1 MGNEES
7 VLAMAEDG
15 EIEEEV
21 QKLRKELKKEKKK
34 ERK

>member
-1 MGNEES
+1 MGKEES

-15 EIEEEV
+15 EVQEEV

-34 ERK
+34 KKK

>member
-15 EIEEEV
+15 KVQEEV
-21 QKLRKELKKEKKK
+21 KKLRKELKKEKKK
-34 ERK
+34 KKK